1 VPIITLTS
9 DYGPERFYAGILRGA
24 LFAAV
29 PGVDVV
35 DLSHDIRKFSA
46 VDAALVL
53 RSSVAH
59 FPKGTIH
66 IIAVSTESTAENPHR
81 IVRIEDQYFIGAD
94 TGTFHLIFGKEPDAV
109 YDISSMMADFDYPTF
124 PERSI
129 FVPAAAH
136 LARGGI
142 PELIGRPAGLV
153 NPKNVLQPVYAD
165 HVLTGHVIY
174 IDGYGNCI
182 TDIDKNKFRE
192 VGTDRSFVI
201 VMRSSRSDI
210 RKIHNYYSEV
220 PVGDS
225 VAVFN
230 HLGLLEI
237 AVFKGAPDNGNV
249 GAAGLLGIKLDDV
262 IRIEFA
268 Q

>member
-1 VPIITLTS
+1 MPIITLTS
-9 DYGPERFYAGILRGA
+9 DYGPERFYAGIVRGA
-24 LFAAV
+24 LLAAV
-29 PGVDVV
+29 PDANVV
-35 DLSHDIRKFSA
+35 DLTHDVRKFSPN
-46 VDAALVL
+46 DAALIL
-53 RSSVAH
+53 RSSVKH

-66 IIAVSTESTAENPHR
+66 IIAVSTEATPENPHR

-94 TGTFHLIFGKEPDAV
+94 SGTFHLIFGKEPDAV
-109 YDISSMMADFDYPTF
+109 FDLSNMMADFDYPTF
-124 PERSI
+124 PERSL

-142 PELIGRPAGLV
+142 PELLGRPASLV
-153 NPKNVLQPVYAD
+153 NSKNLLKPVYAD

-174 IDGYGNCI
+174 VDGYGNCI
-182 TDIDKNKFRE
+182 TDIDKKLFKD

-210 RKIHNYYSEV
+210 RKIHNSYSEV
-220 PVGDS
+220 PIGES

-237 AVFKGAPDNGNV
+237 AINSGAPTSGNV
-249 GAAGLLGIKLDDV
+249 GASGLLGIKLDDV
-262 IRIEFA
+262 LRIEFA

>member
-1 VPIITLTS
+1 MPIITLTS

-24 LFAAV
+24 LLAAV
-29 PGVDVV
+29 PDAKVV
-35 DLSHDIRKFSA
+35 DLTHDVGKFSST
-46 VDAALVL
+46 DAAMVL

-66 IIAVSTESTAENPHR
+66 IIAVNTESTPECPHR

-94 TGTFHLIFGKEPDAV
+94 TGTFHLIFGKDPDAV
-109 YDISSMMADFDYPTF
+109 FDMSSMMADFDYPTF

-142 PELIGRPAGLV
+142 PELLGRPASLV
-153 NPKNVLQPVYAD
+153 NPKNVLKPVYED
-165 HVLTGHVIY
+165 HVLTGHVVY
-174 IDGYGNCI
+174 VDGFGNCV
-182 TDIDKNKFRE
+182 TDIDKNLFRE
-192 VGTDRSFVI
+192 VGTGRNFVI
-201 VMRSSRSDI
+201 VMKTSRSDI
-210 RKIHNYYSEV
+210 RKLHTSYSEV
-220 PVGDS
+220 TVGEP

-237 AVFKGAPDNGNV
+237 AINRGAPDKGNV
-249 GAAGLLGIKLDDV
+249 GASGLLGLQQDDV

-268 Q
+268 R